1 MTGVRLKEARHINKS
16 LSTLGNV
23 TMALSHRDRAK
34 HVPYRDSK
42 LTYLLQPALTLHAR
56 VIFFVTC
63 SPVRMH
69 AAESINTL
77 MFGRR
82 CRKIELGAAKANAE
96 LVPKRQQLKVVGR
109 EGSIKD
115 RQENSRVREN

>member
-1 MTGVRLKEARHINKS
+1 MHTVSAMRNLFPCHCLEYRPMNTPSNCFTTIFQMQANMFVTCVAEA
-16 LSTLGNV
+16 
-23 TMALSHRDRAK
+23 
-34 HVPYRDSK
+34 P
-42 LTYLLQPALTLHAR
+42 

-82 CRKIELGAAKANAE
+82 CRKIELGMAKANAE
-96 LVPKRQQLKVVGR
+96 LVPKRQQLKVG
-109 EGSIKD
+109 KAK
-115 RQENSRVREN
+115 

>member
-16 LSTLGNV
+16 LSALGNV
-23 TMALSHRDRAK
+23 TMALSHRDRSK

-42 LTYLLQPALTLHAR
+42 LTYLLQPALTLHSR

-69 AAESINTL
+69 AAESMNTL

-82 CRKIELGAAKANAE
+82 CRKIELGVAKANAE
-96 LVPKRQQLKVVGR
+96 LVPKREQLKLGKSER
-109 EGSIKD
+109 KN
-115 RQENSRVREN
+115 R